1 MSKLLPNQLYAGL
14 FEIIKDNQMYYYS
27 NVGAN
32 YCHLTPAGEKAVI
45 EWINLL
51 APHMRKIEQDD
62 LAARA
67 KQMVFD
73 ELKK

>member
-1 MSKLLPNQLYAGL
+1 
-14 FEIIKDNQMYYYS
+14 MYYYS

-32 YCHLTPAGEKAVI
+32 YCHLTPEGEKAVI

-62 LAARA
+62 LVARA